1 MSTSCFFS
9 PGCPLNRHNSAA
21 GQYAQACVQAAGQC
35 GADVLDLWTLMQK
48 DEQVGGACHCTVQ
61 SLRGHFSE
69 QSSHTPQVILCVY
82 CIDLNVTRHN
92 TTFFHYLSLN
102 SSLNKNLLTS
112 FLYSALQDYTVYLS
126 DGLHLSARG
135 NQFVAQH
142 LWGLLESRVADLPF
156 ILPYWGDVDAKDPES
171 SLLCDQWRHQ
181 RTLYRDQNT
190 QRLSVALNWKRTL
203 MQLWFV
209 YVECKS
215 VS

>member
-1 MSTSCFFS
+1 M
-9 PGCPLNRHNSAA
+9 
-21 GQYAQACVQAAGQC
+21 
-35 GADVLDLWTLMQK
+35 
-48 DEQVGGACHCTVQ
+48 
-61 SLRGHFSE
+61 
-69 QSSHTPQVILCVY
+69 Y

-112 FLYSALQDYTVYLS
+112 FLSSALQDYTVYLS

-171 SLLCDQWRHQ
+171 SLLCDQ
-181 RTLYRDQNT
+181 
-190 QRLSVALNWKRTL
+190 
-203 MQLWFV
+203 
-209 YVECKS
+209 
-215 VS
+215 